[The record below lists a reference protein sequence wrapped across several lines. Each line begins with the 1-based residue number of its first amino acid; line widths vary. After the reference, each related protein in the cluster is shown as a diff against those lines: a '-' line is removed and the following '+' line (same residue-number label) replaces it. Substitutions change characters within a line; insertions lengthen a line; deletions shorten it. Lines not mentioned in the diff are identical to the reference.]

1 MVMTVVGVMR
11 TVVCG
16 DDCGGVM
23 STVVCGDDGGWC
35 DVDDGVW

>member
-1 MVMTVVGVMR
+1 MVMTVVGEMR

-16 DDCGGVM
+16 YDGGGVM

-35 DVDDGVW
+35 NVDDGVW